1 MVYFP
6 VSKAADFVPSSVV
19 FEWRLFWL
27 QVLKRCLVLLLFLSC
42 FVLDN
47 SLPALGSMV
56 GFEARTINEY
66 TTVSVAE
73 K

>member
-1 MVYFP
+1 MQIL
-6 VSKAADFVPSSVV
+6 FVVLWSLNVWSWSV
-19 FEWRLFWL
+19 L
-27 QVLKRCLVLLLFLSC
+27 VLKLSLVLLLFFGCS
-42 FVLDN
+42 VLDD
-47 SLPALGSMV
+47 SLTALGSMV

>member
-1 MVYFP
+1 M
-6 VSKAADFVPSSVV
+6 
-19 FEWRLFWL
+19 FWL
-27 QVLKRCLVLLLFLSC
+27 QVLKCSLVLLLFFSC

-47 SLPALGSMV
+47 SLTALGSMI
-56 GFEARTINEY
+56 GFEAHTINEY